1 MPTSMHITESSYGKT
16 GVRLVKVERN
26 KTRHEMKDMTVAIQL
41 SGDFE
46 QAYSDGDNRQLLP
59 TDTMKNTV
67 YVLARQSPIGEIEGF
82 ATRLTSHFLERH
94 PQIVRVRVNIS
105 EKIWLGIGRNGS
117 PKDSFQMV
125 GPECRTVSVD
135 STRSAVSVEAGIA
148 NLVVLKTGRSAFA
161 DFLKDEYTTLK
172 ETHDRLLS
180 SSVNAQWIYG
190 VLGHDAK
197 TPWRAVRQT
206 LLDIFAQHNS
216 LSVQHTLYAMGQGV
230 LDRFFCIDKISLS
243 MSNRHCIPIDLTPF
257 KLDNPNEVFVPVD
270 EPSGL
275 IEAVL
280 KRAA

>member
-1 MPTSMHITESSYGKT
+1 MKA
-16 GVRLVKVERN
+16 GV
-26 KTRHEMKDMTVAIQL
+26 
-41 SGDFE
+41 
-46 QAYSDGDNRQLLP
+46 
-59 TDTMKNTV
+59 
-67 YVLARQSPIGEIEGF
+67 
-82 ATRLTSHFLERH
+82 
-94 PQIVRVRVNIS
+94 
-105 EKIWLGIGRNGS
+105 
-117 PKDSFQMV
+117 
-125 GPECRTVSVD
+125 
-135 STRSAVSVEAGIA
+135 A

-180 SSVNAQWIYG
+180 ASVTAQWVYG
-190 VLGHDAK
+190 SLAHDAK

-230 LDRFFCIDKISLS
+230 LDRFSCIDEISLS
-243 MSNRHCIPIDLTPF
+243 MSNKHCIPIDLTPF
-257 KLDNPNEVFVPVD
+257 KMDNPNEVFVPVD